1 MGNREFGRAQRL
13 GDQIHREVAMLIET
27 RISDPR
33 VQAMTVTAV
42 KGSRDLGHARVYYTT
57 LSDDREALAEGL
69 TKATPYLRRLLADQ
83 IVARITPRLSF
94 VFDDSIARGRDMEAL
109 IREVVTPATSEPDS
123 DADTDTNTN
132 TDKDSDNS

>member
-27 RISDPR
+27 RLSDPR
-33 VQAMTVTAV
+33 VQEMTVTAV
-42 KGSRDLGHARVYYTT
+42 KVSRDLGHARVYYTT

-83 IVARITPRLSF
+83 LVARITPRLSF
-94 VFDDSIARGRDMEAL
+94 VFDESIGRGRDMEAL
-109 IREVVTPATSEPDS
+109 IREVVGPAPPEPDATAEQDPEEGPTNS
-123 DADTDTNTN
+123 D
-132 TDKDSDNS
+132 